1 MARKPNYNF
10 ERQERQR
17 AKAAKKAARQEAKKE
32 KADKRKAEIDGLELA
47 DGERANSP
55 GEPLG
60 EPLGQSQEDGDPNL

>member
-32 KADKRKAEIDGLELA
+32 RAEKRKAENGGFAPA
-47 DGERANSP
+47 DGELAGSP
-55 GEPLG
+55 GEP
-60 EPLGQSQEDGDPNL
+60 PPARPQEDGDPNR